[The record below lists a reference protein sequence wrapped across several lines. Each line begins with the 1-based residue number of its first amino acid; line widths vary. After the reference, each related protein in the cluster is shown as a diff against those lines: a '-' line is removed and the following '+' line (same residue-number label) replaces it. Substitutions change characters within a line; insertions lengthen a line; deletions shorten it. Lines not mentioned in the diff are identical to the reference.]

1 LTNRSPLLIAG
12 IDPGSQKT
20 GYAFL
25 EVRGRDI
32 RPLSYGVIR
41 ASKYRNPAER
51 YVHIYEELESLI
63 DRFSP
68 SQAAVEDIFHHKNA
82 RSAFVL
88 GQARGVA
95 LLALARR
102 GVEVF
107 SYAPAVIKRSV
118 TAYGRADKTQVCL
131 MVRAILNLTKT
142 PQADA
147 GDALAVALTH
157 AQTLR

>member
-1 LTNRSPLLIAG
+1 LIDRPPLLIAG
-12 IDPGSQKT
+12 IDPGSLKT

-25 EVRGRDI
+25 EVRGLHVL
-32 RPLSYGVIR
+32 PVSYGVIR
-41 ASKYRNPAER
+41 APRRGSPPER
-51 YVHIYEELESLI
+51 FVRIYEELESLLE
-63 DRFSP
+63 RFAP

-82 RSAFVL
+82 RSAFML

-102 GVEVF
+102 GVEIF
-107 SYAPAVIKRSV
+107 SYPPAVIKKSV
-118 TAYGRADKTQVCL
+118 TSYGRADKAQVCS
-131 MVRAILNLTKT
+131 MVRVILGLTKT